1 MLTGVSKSPF
11 HATKTSDRP
20 RHAPYA
26 VSMAITQKPAAKHP
40 WLRIALR
47 ELSGGLAGFWIYL
60 ACLALGAWA
69 IASAGSITSALNAG
83 LDQQSRQ
90 LLGGDAAITLSQR
103 AVTTEERAWL
113 EERGQV
119 TEAAQVDLM
128 ARATDQISQAD
139 VRGIDSA
146 FPLIG
151 SFTFDRDIPLAD
163 VLARENDF
171 WGVAASETM
180 ARDLGLKSGDTFSLG
195 PIKAELRAILLKE
208 PDRVGEPGMFQPRVI
223 ISIDALREANLL
235 QPGALFRTAYRILLK
250 PETAA
255 TFEAD
260 FNAKWEDEG
269 LRYRGPDDALDGLR
283 AMLDMLNT
291 FMTVVGI
298 SALIAGGVGVSQAT
312 SSFLE
317 TRLDSIAALK
327 ALGADGG
334 TIRAAYALQ
343 LAALASL
350 GALAG
355 IALGALTPWA
365 VRWWVG
371 DAIPLPMI
379 LGVYP
384 LALLK
389 AFALTLLAAAMFAS
403 PPLGRARAT
412 LPAALFRRES
422 GDTRQ
427 RTPRTERIIAIIAAL
442 LLVTIAMLT
451 SARPVIVLA
460 LLAGA
465 GVAYLILIAAAVL
478 VRRLARRASL
488 KARGQWRLVLANLG
502 GTGSLAPVVAPALG
516 LGLGLLTLITVIQ
529 TNLLGQLRDTTPAEA
544 PSIIFRQIPA
554 NDIEAFDALM
564 RDHNIDTSNQLAYRR
579 APVLIGRVITHNS
592 APITESDIPVEQRW
606 VTRSEVPMT
615 ILAQKPVEQPVIA
628 GAWWPENYAGPPQV
642 SVEEEA
648 ATGLGVKVGDRLTF
662 RIFMRVVEAEVASI
676 RKVDWQG
683 FGANLA
689 FILSPGAEGDFRPA
703 HAAIVIV
710 PKEAEPALLA
720 AVSARWPN
728 VLAFQVRRTLE
739 TAADLLGQ
747 VSLVVTALAGVVL
760 AAGILVLFGAFAAA
774 ARSRR
779 RESALLKVFGASRA
793 TILALYA
800 TEFALAALL
809 AVALGVGGGIAAAWP
824 IVLLVF
830 EADWRFDWAP
840 VLMVSSTTIFAA
852 AAGGAAVGWATLS
865 HRPARVLRSA

>member
-1 MLTGVSKSPF
+1 M
-11 HATKTSDRP
+11 AT
-20 RHAPYA
+20 
-26 VSMAITQKPAAKHP
+26 TQPATRHP

-69 IASAGSITSALNAG
+69 IASAGSITSALNTG
-83 LDQQSRQ
+83 LEQQSRQ

-113 EERGQV
+113 DERGQV

-128 ARATDQISQAD
+128 ARASSEISQAD
-139 VRGIDSA
+139 VRGIDAA
-146 FPLIG
+146 FPLVG

-163 VLARENDF
+163 VLARKGAV
-171 WGVAASETM
+171 WGVAASETL
-180 ARDLGLKSGDTFSLG
+180 ARDLGLQPGDAFSLG
-195 PIKAELRAILLKE
+195 PIKAELRAILIRE
-208 PDRVGEPGMFQPRVI
+208 PDRIGEPGMFQPRVI
-223 ISIDALREANLL
+223 ISIDALRDANLL

-250 PETAA
+250 PEAAA
-255 TFEAD
+255 TFEAE
-260 FNAKWEDEG
+260 FNAKWDQEG

-334 TIRAAYALQ
+334 TIRAAYAFQ
-343 LAALASL
+343 LGALASL

-371 DAIPLPMI
+371 DAIPLPMV

-384 LALLK
+384 LALVK
-389 AFALTLLAAAMFAS
+389 AFALTLLAAAMFAT

-412 LPAALFRRES
+412 PPAALFRRES
-422 GDTRQ
+422 GDIRQ
-427 RTPRTERIIAIIAAL
+427 RTPRIERFAAIIAAL
-442 LLVTIAMLT
+442 LLVAIAML
-451 SARPVIVLA
+451 SSSRPIIVLA

-465 GVAYLILIAAAVL
+465 GVAYLILIGAAVL

-488 KARGQWRLVLANLG
+488 RARGQGRLVLANLG

-529 TNLLGQLRDTTPAEA
+529 TNLLGQLKDTTPAEA
-544 PSIIFRQIPA
+544 PSVIFRQIPA
-554 NDIEAFDALM
+554 NDLDAFDAVM
-564 RDHNIDTSNQLAYRR
+564 REHGIATDNQLVYRR
-579 APVLIGRVITHNS
+579 APVLIGRVITHNGR
-592 APITESDIPVEQRW
+592 PIDEKVIPVEQRW
-606 VTRSEVPMT
+606 ITRSEVPMT
-615 ILAQKPVEQPVIA
+615 LLAQKPVEQLVLS
-628 GAWWPENYAGPPQV
+628 GAWWPEDYAGPPKV

-662 RIFMRVVEAEVASI
+662 RIFVREVTAEVASI

-689 FILSPGAEGDFRPA
+689 FILSPGAVGDFRPA

-710 PKEAEPALLA
+710 PKEAEPALIA

-747 VSLVVTALAGVVL
+747 VSLVVTALASVVL

-793 TILALYA
+793 TILSLYA
-800 TEFALAALL
+800 SEFALAALL
-809 AVALGVGGGIAAAWP
+809 AVALGVGGGILAAYP
-824 IVLLVF
+824 IVSLVF
-830 EADWRFDWAP
+830 EADWRFDWTP
-840 VLMVSSTTIFAA
+840 VLAVSAITVFSA
-852 AAGGAAVGWATLS
+852 AAGGAVVGWSTLS

>member
-1 MLTGVSKSPF
+1 
-11 HATKTSDRP
+11 
-20 RHAPYA
+20 
-26 VSMAITQKPAAKHP
+26 MASQTPAARHP
-40 WLRIALR
+40 WLRIAMR

-83 LDQQSRQ
+83 LEQQSRQ

-103 AVTTEERAWL
+103 AVTAEERAWL
-113 EERGQV
+113 DERGQV

-128 ARATDQISQAD
+128 ARAPAKIAQVD
-139 VRGIDSA
+139 VRGVDGA
-146 FPLIG
+146 FPLVG

-163 VLARENDF
+163 LLVRDGDV
-171 WGVAASETM
+171 WGIAASESLV
-180 ARDLGLKSGDTFSLG
+180 RDLGIEVGDTFSLG
-195 PIKAELRAILLKE
+195 PITAELRAILMRE
-208 PDRVGEPGMFQPRVI
+208 PDRIGEPGMFQPRVI
-223 ISIDALREANLL
+223 IAIDALREANLM

-250 PETAA
+250 PEAAA
-255 TFEAD
+255 TFESE
-260 FNAKWEDEG
+260 FNAKWDAEG

-298 SALIAGGVGVSQAT
+298 SALVAGGVGVSQAT

-334 TIRAAYALQ
+334 TIRAAYAFQ

-350 GALAG
+350 GALVG
-355 IALGALTPWA
+355 IGLGALTPWA
-365 VRWWVG
+365 VRLIIG
-371 DAIPLPMI
+371 DAVPLPII

-389 AFALTLLAAAMFAS
+389 AFALTLLAAAMFAA

-412 LPAALFRRES
+412 PPAAIFRRES
-422 GDTRQ
+422 GDTPQ
-427 RTPRTERIIAIIAAL
+427 RTPFAERFGAILAAL
-442 LLVTIAMLT
+442 TLVAIAMAT
-451 SARPVIVLA
+451 SSRPLVVLA

-465 GVAYLILIAAAVL
+465 GVAYLILIGAAVL

-488 KARGQWRLVLANLG
+488 AARGQARLILASLG

-529 TNLLGQLRDTTPAEA
+529 TNLLGQIKDTAPAEA

-554 NDIEAFDALM
+554 SEVDAFDTLM
-564 RDHNIDTSNQLAYRR
+564 REQGIDTGNQLTYRR
-579 APVLIGRVITHNS
+579 APVLIGRVITHNGR
-592 APITESDIPVEQRW
+592 PVDESSIPVEQRW
-606 VTRSEVPMT
+606 ITRSEVPMT
-615 ILAQKPVEQPVIA
+615 LLAQKPVEQLVLS
-628 GAWWPENYAGPPQV
+628 GAWWPEDYDGPPQV

-648 ATGLGVKVGDRLTF
+648 AAGLGVKVGDRLGF
-662 RIFMRVVEAEVASI
+662 RIFMREVVAEVTSI

-689 FILSPGAEGDFRPA
+689 FILSPGAVGDFRPA
-703 HAAIVIV
+703 HAAIVII
-710 PKEAEPALLA
+710 PPDREPALVA
-720 AVSARWPN
+720 AVSARWPG
-728 VLAFQVRRTLE
+728 VLAFQLRRTLE
-739 TAADLLGQ
+739 TAADLFAQ
-747 VSLVVTALAGVVL
+747 VSLVVTALASVVL
-760 AAGILVLFGAFAAA
+760 AAGVLVLFGAFAAA

-793 TILALYA
+793 TILSLYA
-800 TEFALAALL
+800 IEFALAALL
-809 AVALGVGGGIAAAWP
+809 AVLLGAGGGIAAAYP
-824 IVLLVF
+824 VVILVF
-830 EADWRFDWAP
+830 DTAWRFDWTP
-840 VLMVSSTTIFAA
+840 VLAVASITVFAA

-865 HRPARVLRSA
+865 HSPARVLRSA